1 MEKCAVVIVRLASGD
16 VEYHYE
22 AALPKVG
29 DRHGREGESGF
40 VTRVE
45 LNGPDEATV
54 IVGTSAPEFV
64 GWDDLG
70 AATDDAPRRSRSRER
85 ILEAAYELF
94 STRGIRAVGTEEILT
109 TAGVSRS
116 TLYRHFRTK
125 QDLVLAFLQR
135 REQRWTREFVEA
147 EALRRGSTSEGSAAR
162 DLRRLRRV
170 VPPRRLRGLLVRQRP
185 ARGRR
190 SGRSGRKGERR
201 APREHPLGRPPAGR
215 AGGNRRRGVVLQ
227 VVARAHEGLDRAGRR
242 RRLPCRE
249 TRTRDGGRTARRA
262 SPGGRGAELDRERV
276 GRGPATR
283 AANAAGRQGSNRDLW
298 FWNFELPHSGAV

>member
-147 EALRRGSTSEGSAAR
+147 EALRRGSTPRDQLLAIFDVFDEWFHRDDFEGCSFVNVLLEVADLGDPVGKASAAHLENIR
-162 DLRRLRRV
+162 SVVRRLAE
-170 VPPRRLRGLLVRQRP
+170 Q
-185 ARGRR
+185 
-190 SGRSGRKGERR
+190 
-201 APREHPLGRPPAGR
+201 AGIDD
-215 AGGNRRRGVVLQ
+215 VESFYQ

-242 RRLPCRE
+242 RGLPCRE

-276 GRGPATR
+276 GRRPATR
-283 AANAAGRQGSNRDLW
+283 AATAECPTRLGVRAPRSAGARTATD
-298 FWNFELPHSGAV
+298 

>member
-1 MEKCAVVIVRLASGD
+1 MEKCAVVIVRLASGG

-70 AATDDAPRRSRSRER
+70 AAARRAPRRSRSRER

-147 EALRRGSTSEGSAAR
+147 EALGEARLPGISCSRSSTSSTSGSTATTSRAAR
-162 DLRRLRRV
+162 SSTSCS
-170 VPPRRLRGLLVRQRP
+170 
-185 ARGRR
+185 R
-190 SGRSGRKGERR
+190 SPIWTIRSERR
-201 APREHPLGRPPAGR
+201 APRTSRTSARSSAGWPS
-215 AGGNRRRGVVLQ
+215 RRESTMRIRSASRGT
-227 VVARAHEGLDRAGRR
+227 
-242 RRLPCRE
+242 C
-249 TRTRDGGRTARRA
+249 
-262 SPGGRGAELDRERV
+262 
-276 GRGPATR
+276 
-283 AANAAGRQGSNRDLW
+283 
-298 FWNFELPHSGAV
+298 